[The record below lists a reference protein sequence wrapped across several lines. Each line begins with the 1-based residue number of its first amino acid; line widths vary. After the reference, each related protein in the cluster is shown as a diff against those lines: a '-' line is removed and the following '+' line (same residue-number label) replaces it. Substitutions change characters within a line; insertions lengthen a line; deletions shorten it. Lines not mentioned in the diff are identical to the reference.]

1 MNEAENYEIARPM
14 IDEAVSVSDLTHAIR
29 ALLTEGIGDVVV
41 EGEISNYKHHTSG
54 HRYFTLKDSEAQ
66 IACVMWRTRSVSFV
80 PEDGM
85 RVVIFGRLTVYPP
98 QGRYQIDCAL
108 MRPAGIGDLHQAF
121 EALKRRLDAKG
132 LFAWERKRPLPRMPV
147 VIGVITSP
155 TGAAVQDIMSTIAG
169 RFPAAR
175 VIFRP
180 ALVQGDGAAE
190 DIALAIE
197 QMNLTDAEVI
207 IAGRGGGS
215 LEDLW
220 AFNTEPVA
228 EAIYRSRLPVISAV
242 GHETDVTIADLVAD
256 VRAAT
261 PTAAAVLATPVT
273 ADDLLLSIDEARL
286 SMIDTMTE
294 RVDDLMEMVTD
305 FLDGTAAQR
314 LMERIHLRAQR
325 IDELTVRYER
335 SLRHRLAMITQRVDH
350 AVTLCRSLHPL
361 APLRRGFAVVERN
374 GHVVMT
380 DEMLQPGETVTVRR
394 HADISMALIQA
405 TTPITENTDGEEPDT
420 TLA

>member
-1 MNEAENYEIARPM
+1 M
-14 IDEAVSVSDLTHAIR
+14 IDEAVSVSDLTNAIR

-98 QGRYQIDCAL
+98 QGRYQIDCVH

-175 VIFRP
+175 IIFRP

-190 DIALAIE
+190 DIALAID

-228 EAIYRSRLPVISAV
+228 EAIHRSRLPVISAV

-273 ADDLLLSIDEARL
+273 VDELLMSIDEARL

-314 LMERIHLRAQR
+314 LLERIHLRAQR

-335 SLRHRLAMITQRVDH
+335 GLRHRLDMLTQRVDH
-350 AVTLCRSLHPL
+350 AVALCRSLHPL

-374 GHVVMT
+374 GRVVMT
-380 DEMLQPGETVTVRR
+380 DEMLQSGETVTIRR
-394 HADISMALIQA
+394 HTDVSMALIQA
-405 TTPITENTDGEEPDT
+405 TTPLTENIDGEDQGT
-420 TLA
+420 TVA